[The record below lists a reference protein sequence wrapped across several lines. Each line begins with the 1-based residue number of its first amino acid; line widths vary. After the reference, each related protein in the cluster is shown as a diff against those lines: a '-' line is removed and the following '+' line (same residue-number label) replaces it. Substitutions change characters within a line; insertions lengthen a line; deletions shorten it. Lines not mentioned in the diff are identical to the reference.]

1 MVSRIEGRTAGT
13 GKSLGGAEGL
23 FTPQLC
29 LSVLLLGGDL
39 DLLPVQPS
47 HIQAHGSHGSSKGG
61 ICQGP
66 TVQTQ

>member
-13 GKSLGGAEGL
+13 GTRALGAEGL

-29 LSVLLLGGDL
+29 LSVLLPRGDL

-47 HIQAHGSHGSSKGG
+47 HI
-61 ICQGP
+61 
-66 TVQTQ
+66 

>member
-13 GKSLGGAEGL
+13 GTRALGAKGL

-29 LSVLLLGGDL
+29 LSVLLRGGDL
-39 DLLPVQPS
+39 DLLSVQPS

-61 ICQGP
+61 ICQRP
-66 TVQTQ
+66 KV